1 MCQTEPV
8 SEWSESWVSN
18 VTFYYWI
25 RNWLVFFNYRGFEEE
40 ITVVLCSRRWLDL
53 SGSALRF
60 LFDD

>member
-25 RNWLVFFNYRGFEEE
+25 RNWLVFLIIG
-40 ITVVLCSRRWLDL
+40 DL
-53 SGSALRF
+53 RKK
-60 LFDD
+60 